1 VPQEG
6 HGTPV
11 IVLIGQ
17 TVISFVLA
25 LETKKWYASQTYPA
39 IEAKNN
45 ALYILMLFKVQSIK
59 KLL

>member
-1 VPQEG
+1 MIDNTDRVVPQEG

-25 LETKKWYASQTYPA
+25 LETKK
-39 IEAKNN
+39 
-45 ALYILMLFKVQSIK
+45 
-59 KLL
+59 